1 MAQPVDGI
9 VTSTHSHPIK
19 MTNATFFET
28 LSASAC
34 EMIVGGHAGH
44 GTPISNAGNVRSD
57 SAGNAGTAD
66 AVDAPG
72 AADFVN
78 GAHGLGFNHIAA
90 NTVGQDGDRTQR
102 HGTLNT
108 PSGNAVNPAG

>member
-1 MAQPVDGI
+1 VDGI
-9 VTSTHSHPIK
+9 VKRTHSHPNK
-19 MTNATFFET
+19 MTNTHFFENLT
-28 LSASAC
+28 DSSC
-34 EMIVGGHAGH
+34 EMIVGGSAGQ
-44 GTPISNAGNVRSD
+44 GTPISNAENVRSD
-57 SAGNAGTAD
+57 SAGNAGTAGT
-66 AVDAPG
+66 VNAPE

-102 HGTLNT
+102 HGTLDT